1 MWKSCDSKTGF
12 LNLKPMTLTATQDAE
27 GIQERS
33 LGVCQA
39 LTVNTICA
47 YCYVA
52 HFSKYGLD
60 KLFYGKIYY
69 CKSLYILHYNL
80 LPALLIFLSFFKGS
94 SKLY

>member
-12 LNLKPMTLTATQDAE
+12 LNLKPKTLTATQDAA

-60 KLFYGKIYY
+60 KLFYGKFIIANH
-69 CKSLYILHYNL
+69 YIFCIIISCLHY
-80 LPALLIFLSFFKGS
+80 
-94 SKLY
+94 